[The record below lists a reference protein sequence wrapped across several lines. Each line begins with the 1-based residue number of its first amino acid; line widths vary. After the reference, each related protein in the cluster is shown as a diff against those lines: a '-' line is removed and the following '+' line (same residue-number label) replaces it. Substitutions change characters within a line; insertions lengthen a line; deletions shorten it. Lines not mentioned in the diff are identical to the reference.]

1 MRGETG
7 KDIEARLREA
17 TAVAIAR
24 EQREAC
30 PEGEWRDRLWYP
42 SPEERRVCCEKI
54 HPCEANRQALESHC
68 RTQAH
73 VAQLYGV
80 PLAALRSS
88 LQSTRKLASS
98 RRHASVASD
107 RRALALYEISQGVRT
122 EAFQELQEEARLF
135 ASLVQRL
142 ISFETEGSAAA
153 LLEEVATGL
162 ERLQKIV
169 EYCRKLEEVV
179 LAARSFRETA
189 LAQGR

>member
-7 KDIEARLREA
+7 QDIEARLREA
-17 TAVAIAR
+17 TAVAVAR

-42 SPEERRVCCEKI
+42 SPEERRACCEKI

-73 VAQLYGV
+73 VAQLYSV

-88 LQSTRKLASS
+88 IQSARKLASP
-98 RRHASVASD
+98 RLAASMAPGD
-107 RRALALYEISQGVRT
+107 RATALCEISEGAQGK
-122 EAFQELQEEARLF
+122 ALQELQEEASCF
-135 ASLVQRL
+135 AVFLQRL
-142 ISFETEGSAAA
+142 IAIETEGRSAT
-153 LLEEVATGL
+153 LLEEVETRL

-169 EYCRKLEEVV
+169 EYCRRLEDVV